1 MNPEELPLR
10 DLHLPPLTSWW
21 PLAPGWWV
29 LITLFAALL
38 LWLAWRGFRH
48 WRRNAARRYA
58 LRQLDDIRH
67 RFDDGADPVELGK
80 SLSEL
85 TRRAMLAYAARDEVA
100 GLTGD
105 AWLFW
110 LDQQLDSKPFTGGAG
125 RLLESLPY
133 VNPQSIDLDTDIRG
147 LLDAVE
153 LRLRTP
159 LQTELVGGKA

>member
-1 MNPEELPLR
+1 M
-10 DLHLPPLTSWW
+10 
-21 PLAPGWWV
+21 
-29 LITLFAALL
+29 
-38 LWLAWRGFRH
+38 
-48 WRRNAARRYA
+48 
-58 LRQLDDIRH
+58 
-67 RFDDGADPVELGK
+67 ELGK